1 MSTPSL
7 PFYAPQALHDTY
19 LKSLDLAQTKS
30 IINADE
36 KERLGSLLQDEA
48 GGKAVHAFYP
58 IVSRDHYRPVHWV
71 AGLILRLDLA
81 PASAV
86 FLFTALGRFERFAT
100 KSALRAALQQQLDSP
115 QENNEL
121 LRFCPVDVR
130 FFLTQTGY
138 LSLVIRQ
145 VSGSAMAGMSLAI
158 ENLLRNCQ
166 AQTLQALVEL
176 PTLRSVLDR
185 SVSYA
190 VMNEFTGTFTD
201 ALGVQVRSTRL
212 GGNSLREGDV
222 ITASLSATALDYYLQ
237 GGFAAQHRR
246 EYLGLPEA
254 LASLSPSDIERR
266 FERVL
271 RHASE
276 GLAGNMQGV
285 LRNAWWPASRP
296 QLALHDYCVARQG
309 DMFYHQ
315 TVQALHEQH
324 MTSAQ
329 FAQLQH
335 VLSGTYKDVQA
346 QVARLAVFDPD
357 RGEVG
362 LSGVFCIFFPG
373 QDSPVFLFGG
383 AEGLQRF
390 ETRARLKEA
399 ILSPLRAPSLYDSI
413 ARYAALDQQ
422 ALLADMR
429 ELRLSVENIDTDVF
443 SDCVQAIHKKQ
454 ASDVVFLLKEFR
466 ARRIALAG
474 VDHALDVRELIDQ
487 GLLALSPPERWS
499 SRFMPHAHGL
509 ILTPRSQGGQA
520 DLLSVKLPRIEAQ
533 VDELLRDW
541 PTAKMIATARLQTL
555 LVSHGHAPSDV
566 HRLVVQVFDQE
577 PQPGVVPVRSLSLVE
592 ALLERVTGYQPLP
605 QNPDLIQVV
614 MESLAST
621 ELKPTRR
628 LAATKLLTLLEQASP
643 SFLQLMVQRQWAFF
657 HAPYTAQGPDALVD
671 RLSTL
676 RMVMLRAELRLLG
689 LENHLQATDR
699 AVLGVVLG
707 YPINDQRPALDQF
720 VPDVFAV
727 TGSFDGGASSLD
739 ITDCLLFTQ
748 RGGLESDNA
757 GRAVF
762 WSAGLGFESFES
774 VDACKAMLE
783 TRLMDKGLRW
793 ELLAHVNVSEQ
804 ARVVS
809 YLEGTPQWLPAGQ
822 NGWFAFER
830 FEEDFTRQS
839 QNTVINQLL
848 ADARHVCSLAVKTP
862 FSGQGFENSFKSVVL
877 AGRAGVQVA
886 RVSEMARLQLF
897 KASLPEWLRSASVAD
912 QQDYADVLQR
922 YQRSAEAGH
931 SYLHN
936 IAQLPVYSNAV
947 LTARLELD
955 FAGANLNPD
964 DIEVVIDTYLA
975 APVPVG
981 STPSFLPAATTH
993 SVQSLTQ
1000 FALNGLHRINEGVM
1014 FVRLRDGGALPIT
1027 FNALYVRRLVR
1038 ELDLGAH
1045 YQGLIKTMLA
1055 PGREGVALRQQQFA
1069 EQLAVQMLE
1078 QAMRQKLQN
1087 PDFETA
1093 YRYICHVVSMPDGAA
1108 RESLDQVYIIVR
1120 PVELIEEPGA
1130 DPDRVRGA
1138 YIIGPVAPQS
1148 GPQILWITYSQR
1160 FTFKAYANEAAL
1172 LTDLR
1177 VNTDLQGEI
1186 LQRIAPYSRKVYD
1199 HGGFVEPHLAR
1210 YGDSSLNWLLLR
1222 PAPPTLAIK
1231 PIAGNFFTVMYKDN
1245 YEALL
1250 EMAAAQTETTA
1261 QADWEAF
1268 KYLMSLVITSA
1279 LMFLPARLSIP
1290 LVVWQSLGWLTQ
1302 GVEAA
1307 KKGDWGE
1314 SVAEFATMLSLCASG
1329 YGVSRP
1335 PLVSHAQVEKVV
1347 EPVVEPVRLTTQQ
1360 RAGLEPFQAH
1370 DVALLDL
1377 RKDPLTGLFSHPRTK
1392 LLYVH
1397 LDGCLFRVQAWRNRW
1412 RIDIGE
1418 GRDGPLI
1425 KLNARQLWELDLKEP
1440 LLGGG
1445 PVMSATAA
1453 LADRITHEIQAT
1465 GMGNIQRLFPD
1476 KALAIRDAH
1485 AQAVTYLERCQNAL
1499 HTLNEPGAGNARHRE
1514 LIKDF
1519 FDVPSL
1525 EPHVLDRLNRTIEPM
1540 LTRFLHPDL
1549 SPLTSTHYVVCRSRF
1564 NDKAVAWV
1572 HPWDTHNRLFLSE
1585 RFFTTLFDTPQALSQ
1600 AYLKPT
1606 DPPFAVNTHYR
1617 ASFLLHEVSHGVL
1630 NTEDINYLNPGFPYD
1645 DLLDDTTEF
1654 GNQLKS
1660 FNQIIQECHSPHLQP
1675 EYLFQQFD
1683 VEKHTWADIPSNPG
1697 KAKVKAITGVQT
1709 LAEARSIFTDDP
1721 LKRVE
1726 LMLANADT
1734 VVLLITRL
1742 GRVQPVVPEVSKPV

>member
-7 PFYAPQALHDTY
+7 PFYAPQALHETY
-19 LKSLDLAQTKS
+19 FKSLDLAQTNG

-36 KERLGSLLQDEA
+36 KERLGSLLQDDA
-48 GGKAVHAFYP
+48 GAKAVYAYYP
-58 IVSRDHYRPVHWV
+58 VLSRDHYRPVHWV
-71 AGLILRLDLA
+71 AGLILKLDQA

-100 KSALRAALQQQLDSP
+100 KSALRAALQVKLDST
-115 QENNEL
+115 QGNDEL

-130 FFLTQTGY
+130 FYLTQTGS
-138 LSLVIRQ
+138 LSLVTRP
-145 VSGSAMAGMSLAI
+145 VSGPVMAGVSLAI
-158 ENLLRNCQ
+158 ESYLRSCQ
-166 AQTLQALVEL
+166 EQTLQALVEL
-176 PTLRSVLDR
+176 PTLRSVLD
-185 SVSYA
+185 SNVSYA
-190 VMNEFTGTFTD
+190 VNNEFGRPRFD
-201 ALGVQVRSTRL
+201 VLKLQVRSTRL
-212 GGNSLREGDV
+212 GGNALTEGDV
-222 ITASLSATALDYYLQ
+222 TTASLRAIALDYYLQ
-237 GGFAAQHRR
+237 GGFEAHYRR

-254 LASLSPSDIERR
+254 MASLNPSDIERR

-271 RHASE
+271 RQTSE
-276 GLAGNMQGV
+276 GLADSMQGV

-296 QLALHDYCVARQG
+296 QLALHDYCVARQA
-309 DMFYHQ
+309 DTFYHQ

-324 MTSAQ
+324 ITSAQ

-335 VLSGTYKDVQA
+335 VLSGTYKNVQA
-346 QVARLAVFDPD
+346 QVARLAVFDLD

-373 QDSPVFLFGG
+373 LNSPVFLFGG
-383 AEGLQRF
+383 AEGLQQF
-390 ETRARLKEA
+390 ETRARLKDA
-399 ILSPLRAPSLYDSI
+399 ILSLLRAPALYDSI
-413 ARYAALDQQ
+413 ARHAALDQH

-429 ELRLSVENIDTDVF
+429 EMNLSVENIDTDVF

-454 ASDVVFLLKEFR
+454 ASDFNFLLKEFK

-474 VDHALDVRELIDQ
+474 VDHALDVRELVDQ

-499 SRFMPHAHGL
+499 SRFMPHAQGL
-509 ILTPRSQGGQA
+509 PLSPRSQGSQA
-520 DLLSVKLPRIEAQ
+520 DLLSVTLPKLEAQ

-541 PTAKMIATARLQTL
+541 PTARVVATARLQTL
-555 LVSHGHAPSDV
+555 LVSHGHPPSDV
-566 HRLVVQVFDQE
+566 HRLEVQVFDQA

-605 QNPDLIQVV
+605 QNPDLIHVV
-614 MESLAST
+614 LASQT
-621 ELKPTRR
+621 SAELKPTGL
-628 LAATKLLTLLEQASP
+628 LAATQLLTLLEQASP
-643 SFLQLMVQRQWAFF
+643 SFVQLMVQRQWAFF
-657 HAPYTAQGPDALVD
+657 HAPYPGQSPDALVD

-676 RMVMLRAELRLLG
+676 RMVMLRAELRLLS
-689 LENHLQATDR
+689 LENHLQVTDR
-699 AVLGVVLG
+699 AVLDVVLG
-707 YPINDQRPALDQF
+707 YPISDQRPALDQF
-720 VPDVFAV
+720 VPDVFAPGV
-727 TGSFDGGASSLD
+727 SFNGAASLLD
-739 ITDCLLFTQ
+739 ITNCLLFTQ
-748 RGGLESDNA
+748 RGGLESDTA

-762 WSAGLGFESFES
+762 WSPALGFEGFAS

-783 TRLMDKGLRW
+783 VRLMDKDLRW
-793 ELLAHVNVSEQ
+793 GLLAHVNASEQ
-804 ARVVS
+804 ARVIR
-809 YLEGTPQWLPAGQ
+809 YLEGTSQWQPAGQ
-822 NGWFAFER
+822 NGWFYFER
-830 FEEDFTRQS
+830 FGEDFTRQS

-848 ADARHVCSLAVKTP
+848 ADTRHVCSLADQTP
-862 FSGQGFENSFKSVVL
+862 LSAQGFENSFKSLLV
-877 AGRAGVQVA
+877 AGRAGVQVE
-886 RVSEMARLQLF
+886 RVSEMARLQWF
-897 KASLPEWLRSASVAD
+897 KASLPEWLKSASAAD
-912 QQDYADVLQR
+912 QQAYAEVLQR
-922 YQRSAEAGH
+922 YQRSTEAVQ

-936 IAQLPVYSNAV
+936 IPQLSVYSNAL
-947 LTARLELD
+947 LTARLDLD
-955 FAGANLNPD
+955 FPGANLNPEA
-964 DIEVVIDTYLA
+964 IEIAIDTYLA
-975 APVPVG
+975 GPVPLG
-981 STPSFLPAATTH
+981 STPSFLSAATTH

-1000 FALNGLHRINEGVM
+1000 FALSGLHLINEGVM
-1014 FVRLRDGGALPIT
+1014 FVRLREGGALPIAL
-1027 FNALYVRRLVR
+1027 NARYVRRLVR
-1038 ELDLGAH
+1038 ELDLGTQ
-1045 YQGLIKTMLA
+1045 YQDLIKTMLA
-1055 PGREGVALRQQQFA
+1055 PGREGVDLRQQQFA

-1078 QAMRQKLQN
+1078 QAMRQKLQD
-1087 PDFETA
+1087 PKFETP

-1108 RESLDQVYIIVR
+1108 RESLDRVYITVR
-1120 PVELIEEPGA
+1120 PFELIEEPGA
-1130 DPDRVRGA
+1130 DPDRVRGV
-1138 YIIGPVAPQS
+1138 YIIGPVEPKS
-1148 GPQILWITYSQR
+1148 GPQVLWITYSER
-1160 FTFKAYANEAAL
+1160 FTFKAYANDAAL
-1172 LTDLR
+1172 LADLG
-1177 VNTDLQGEI
+1177 VNTELQADL
-1186 LQRIAPYSRKVYD
+1186 LQRIAPYTRKVYD

-1210 YGDSSLNWLLLR
+1210 YGDSSLNWLLLK
-1222 PAPPTLAIK
+1222 ALPPTLART
-1231 PIAGNFFTVMYKDN
+1231 PIAGNLFRVMYKDN

-1250 EMAAAQTETTA
+1250 KMAAAQTETTA

-1268 KYLMSLVITSA
+1268 KYLMSLVISSA
-1279 LMFLPARLSIP
+1279 LMFLPARLNIP

-1314 SVAEFATMLSLCASG
+1314 SVAEFATLLSLCASG

-1335 PLVSHAQVEKVV
+1335 SLVSHAPVETI
-1347 EPVVEPVRLTTQQ
+1347 VEPVRLTAQQ
-1360 RAGLEPFQAH
+1360 RAGLEPFQVH
-1370 DVALLDL
+1370 DVTLLDL
-1377 RKDPLTGLFSHPRTK
+1377 RTEPQTQLFSHSQTK
-1392 LLYVH
+1392 LHYVH
-1397 LDGCLFRVQAWRNRW
+1397 LDGCLFRVQAWRDRW

-1425 KLNARQLWELDLKEP
+1425 KLNARKLWELDPNEP

-1445 PVMSATAA
+1445 PVMSTTAA

-1465 GMGNIQRLFPD
+1465 GMGSIQRQFPD

-1499 HTLNEPGAGNARHRE
+1499 HTLNEPGADNAAHRE

-1519 FDVPSL
+1519 FDVPNL
-1525 EPHVLDRLNRTIEPM
+1525 EKHLLERLNHTIEPM

-1549 SPLTSTHYVVCRSRF
+1549 SPLTSSRYVVCRSRF
-1564 NDKAVAWV
+1564 NDKAVAWI
-1572 HPWDTHNRLFLSE
+1572 HRWDTDKRVFLSE

-1600 AYLKPT
+1600 PYLKPT

-1645 DLLDDTTEF
+1645 DLLDDTSEF
-1654 GNQLKS
+1654 GNQLRS

-1721 LKRVE
+1721 VKRVE

-1742 GRVQPVVPEVSKPV
+1742 GRVQPVVPEVSTPV

>member
-19 LKSLDLAQTKS
+19 LKSLDLAQTNG

-36 KERLGSLLQDEA
+36 KERLGSLLQDDA
-48 GGKAVHAFYP
+48 GAKAVYAYYP
-58 IVSRDHYRPVHWV
+58 VLSRDHYRPVHWV
-71 AGLILRLDLA
+71 AGLILKLDQA

-100 KSALRAALQQQLDSP
+100 KSALREALQLKLDGRQGSD
-115 QENNEL
+115 EL

-130 FFLTQTGY
+130 FYLTQTGS
-138 LSLVIRQ
+138 LSLVTRQ
-145 VSGSAMAGMSLAI
+145 VSGPVMAGVSLAI
-158 ENLLRNCQ
+158 ESYLRSCQ

-176 PTLRSVLDR
+176 PTLRSVLDGR
-185 SVSYA
+185 VSDA
-190 VMNEFTGTFTD
+190 VMNEFAGPFTD
-201 ALGVQVRSTRL
+201 VLKLQVRSTRL
-212 GGNSLREGDV
+212 GGSALTEGDV
-222 ITASLSATALDYYLQ
+222 NTASLSAIALDYYLQ
-237 GGFAAQHRR
+237 GGFEAHYRR

-254 LASLSPSDIERR
+254 VASLSPSDIERR

-271 RHASE
+271 RQASE
-276 GLAGNMQGV
+276 GLADSMRGA

-296 QLALHDYCVARQG
+296 QLALHDYCVARQA
-309 DMFYHQ
+309 DVFYHQ
-315 TVQALHEQH
+315 TVQALHEQKV
-324 MTSAQ
+324 TAAQ

-373 QDSPVFLFGG
+373 LNSPVFLFGG
-383 AEGLQRF
+383 AEGLQQF
-390 ETRARLKEA
+390 ETRARLKDA
-399 ILSPLRAPSLYDSI
+399 ILSPLRAPALYDSI
-413 ARYAALDQQ
+413 ARHAALDQH

-429 ELRLSVENIDTDVF
+429 EMSLSVENIDTDVF
-443 SDCVQAIHKKQ
+443 SDCVQGIHKKQ
-454 ASDVVFLLKEFR
+454 ASDFNFLLKESK

-474 VDHALDVRELIDQ
+474 VDHALDVRELVDQ
-487 GLLALSPPERWS
+487 GLLALNPPERWS
-499 SRFMPHAHGL
+499 SRFMPHTHEL
-509 ILTPRSQGGQA
+509 TLTPRSQGGQA
-520 DLLSVKLPRIEAQ
+520 DLLSVKLPRLEAQ

-541 PTAKMIATARLQTL
+541 PTAKTTATARLQTL

-566 HRLVVQVFDQE
+566 HRLEVEVFDQA

-605 QNPDLIQVV
+605 QNPDLIHVV
-614 MESLAST
+614 LASQT
-621 ELKPTRR
+621 SAELKPTGL
-628 LAATKLLTLLEQASP
+628 LAATQLLTLLEQASP
-643 SFLQLMVQRQWAFF
+643 SFVQLMVQRQWAFF
-657 HAPYTAQGPDALVD
+657 HAPYPGQSPDALVD

-699 AVLGVVLG
+699 AVVGVVLG
-707 YPINDQRPALDQF
+707 NPISDQRPALDQF
-720 VPDVFAV
+720 VPDVFAPSV
-727 TGSFDGGASSLD
+727 SFNGSASLLD
-739 ITDCLLFTQ
+739 ITNCLLFTQ

-762 WSAGLGFESFES
+762 WGPAWGFESFES

-783 TRLMDKGLRW
+783 ARLMDKGLRW
-793 ELLAHVNVSEQ
+793 GLLAHVNASEQ

-809 YLEGTPQWLPAGQ
+809 YLEGTSLWHPAGQ
-822 NGWFAFER
+822 NDWFYFER

-848 ADARHVCSLAVKTP
+848 ADTRHVCSLAVKTP
-862 FSGQGFENSFKSVVL
+862 LSAQGFENSFKSLLL

-897 KASLPEWLRSASVAD
+897 KASLPEWLKSASAAD
-912 QQDYADVLQR
+912 QKAYADVLQR
-922 YQRSAEAGH
+922 YQRSTEAVQ

-936 IAQLPVYSNAV
+936 IPQLSVYSNAL
-947 LTARLELD
+947 LTVRLDLD
-955 FAGANLNPD
+955 FPGANLNPEA
-964 DIEVVIDTYLA
+964 IEIAIDTYLA
-975 APVPVG
+975 APVPLG
-981 STPSFLPAATTH
+981 STPSFLPAANTH

-1000 FALNGLHRINEGVM
+1000 FALSGLHLINEGVM
-1014 FVRLRDGGALPIT
+1014 FVRLREGGALPIAL
-1027 FNALYVRRLVR
+1027 NARYVRRLVR
-1038 ELDLGAH
+1038 ELDLGTQ

-1078 QAMRQKLQN
+1078 QAMRQKLQD
-1087 PDFETA
+1087 PEFETA

-1108 RESLDQVYIIVR
+1108 REALDQVCITVR
-1120 PVELIEEPGA
+1120 PFELIEEPGA
-1130 DPDRVRGA
+1130 DPDRVRGV
-1138 YIIGPVAPQS
+1138 YIIGPVEPQS
-1148 GPQILWITYSQR
+1148 GPQVLWITYSER
-1160 FTFKAYANEAAL
+1160 FTFKAYANDAAL
-1172 LTDLR
+1172 LSDLG
-1177 VNTDLQGEI
+1177 VNTELQADI
-1186 LQRIAPYSRKVYD
+1186 LQRIAPYTRKVYD

-1210 YGDSSLNWLLLR
+1210 YGDSSLNWLLLK
-1222 PAPPTLAIK
+1222 ALPPTLART
-1231 PIAGNFFTVMYKDN
+1231 PIAGNLFRVMYKDN

-1250 EMAAAQTETTA
+1250 TMAAAQTETTA

-1279 LMFLPARLSIP
+1279 LMFLPARLNIP

-1314 SVAEFATMLSLCASG
+1314 SVAEFATLLSLCASG

-1335 PLVSHAQVEKVV
+1335 PLASHAPV
-1347 EPVVEPVRLTTQQ
+1347 EPVIEPVRLTAQQ
-1360 RAGLEPFQAH
+1360 RAGLEPFQVH
-1370 DVALLDL
+1370 DVTLLDL
-1377 RKDPLTGLFSHPRTK
+1377 RTEPQTQLFSHPKTK
-1392 LLYVH
+1392 LHYVH
-1397 LDGCLFRVQAWRNRW
+1397 LDGCLFRVQAWRDRW

-1425 KLNARQLWELDLKEP
+1425 KLNARKLWELDPNEP

-1445 PVMSATAA
+1445 PVMSTTAA

-1465 GMGNIQRLFPD
+1465 GMGSIQRQFPD

-1499 HTLNEPGAGNARHRE
+1499 HTLNEPGADNAAHRE

-1519 FDVPSL
+1519 FDVPNL
-1525 EPHVLDRLNRTIEPM
+1525 EAHLLERLNHTIEPM

-1549 SPLTSTHYVVCRSRF
+1549 SPLTSRRYVVCRSRF
-1564 NDKAVAWV
+1564 NDKAVAWI
-1572 HPWDTHNRLFLSE
+1572 HRWDTDKRVFLSE
-1585 RFFTTLFDTPQALSQ
+1585 RFFTTLFDTPQALSHP
-1600 AYLKPT
+1600 YLKPT
-1606 DPPFAVNTHYR
+1606 DPPFAVNAHYR

-1645 DLLDDTTEF
+1645 DLLDDTSEF
-1654 GNQLKS
+1654 GNQLRS

-1697 KAKVKAITGVQT
+1697 KARVKAITGVQT
-1709 LAEARSIFTDDP
+1709 LAQARSIFTDDP
-1721 LKRVE
+1721 VKRVE

-1742 GRVQPVVPEVSKPV
+1742 GRVQPVVPEVSTPV

>member
-19 LKSLDLAQTKS
+19 LKSLDLAQTKG

-36 KERLGSLLQDEA
+36 KERLGSLLQDDA
-48 GGKAVHAFYP
+48 GANSVYAYYP
-58 IVSRDHYRPVHWV
+58 VLSRDHYRPVHWV
-71 AGLILRLDLA
+71 AGLILKLDLA

-100 KSALRAALQQQLDSP
+100 KSALRAALQLQLDNT
-115 QENNEL
+115 QENHEL

-130 FFLTQTGY
+130 FYLTQTGY
-138 LSLVIRQ
+138 LSLVTRQ
-145 VSGSAMAGMSLAI
+145 VSGPVMAGVSLAI
-158 ENLLRNCQ
+158 EHLLRNCQ

-176 PTLRSVLDR
+176 PTLRSVLD
-185 SVSYA
+185 SNVSYA
-190 VMNEFTGTFTD
+190 VTNEFAGPFTD
-201 ALGVQVRSTRL
+201 VLTLQVRSTRL
-212 GGNSLREGDV
+212 GGNLLREGDV
-222 ITASLSATALDYYLQ
+222 MTASLSATALDYYLQ
-237 GGFAAQHRR
+237 GGFSAHERR

-254 LASLSPSDIERR
+254 VASLSPSDIERR
-266 FERVL
+266 FERVF

-276 GLAGNMQGV
+276 GLADSMQGV
-285 LRNAWWPASRP
+285 LRNAWRPASRP
-296 QLALHDYCVARQG
+296 QLALHDFCVARQA

-324 MTSAQ
+324 ISSAQ
-329 FAQLQH
+329 FAQLLH

-357 RGEVG
+357 WGEAG
-362 LSGVFCIFFPG
+362 LAGLFCIFFPG
-373 QDSPVFLFGG
+373 LNSPVFLFGG
-383 AEGLQRF
+383 AQGLQQF
-390 ETRARLKEA
+390 ETRARLKDA
-399 ILSPLRAPSLYDSI
+399 ILSPLRAPALYDSI

-422 ALLADMR
+422 ALLAGMR
-429 ELRLSVENIDTDVF
+429 ELRLSVENIDADVF

-454 ASDVVFLLKEFR
+454 ASDVDFLLKEFR

-474 VDHALDVRELIDQ
+474 LDHALDVRELVDQ

-499 SRFMPHAHGL
+499 SRFMPHAQGL
-509 ILTPRSQGGQA
+509 PLTPRSQGGKA
-520 DLLSVKLPRIEAQ
+520 DLLSVKLPQMEAQ

-541 PTAKMIATARLQTL
+541 PTALGIATARLQTL

-566 HRLVVQVFDQE
+566 HRLVVQVFDQD
-577 PQPGVVPVRSLSLVE
+577 PQPDIMPVRSLSLAE

-605 QNPDLIQVV
+605 QNPDLIHVV
-614 MESLAST
+614 MASLTST

-628 LAATKLLTLLEQASP
+628 LATTKLLTLLEQASL
-643 SFLQLMVQRQWAFF
+643 SFVQYMVQRQWAFF
-657 HAPYTAQGPDALVD
+657 HAPYTAQSPDALVD

-699 AVLGVVLG
+699 AVLDLVLG
-707 YPINDQRPALDQF
+707 YPASDQRPALDQF
-720 VPDVFAV
+720 VPDVFALSA
-727 TGSFDGGASSLD
+727 SFEGVASALD
-739 ITDCLLFTQ
+739 ITNCLLITQ
-748 RGGLESDNA
+748 RGGLESDSA
-757 GRAVF
+757 GRAVL
-762 WSAGLGFESFES
+762 WSPALGFEGFTS

-783 TRLMDKGLRW
+783 ARLMDKGLRW
-793 ELLAHVNVSEQ
+793 GLLTHVNASEQ

-822 NGWFAFER
+822 NGWFYFER

-839 QNTVINQLL
+839 QNTAINQLL
-848 ADARHVCSLAVKTP
+848 ADTRHVCSLAVKTP
-862 FSGQGFENSFKSVVL
+862 LSAQGFENSFKSLLV
-877 AGRAGVQVA
+877 AGRAGVDVA

-897 KASLPEWLRSASVAD
+897 KASLPEWLKSASAAD
-912 QQDYADVLQR
+912 QKAYADVLRR
-922 YQRSAEAGH
+922 YQRSAEGVQ

-936 IAQLPVYSNAV
+936 IPQLSVYSNAL
-947 LTARLELD
+947 LTARLDLD
-955 FAGANLNPD
+955 FPGANLNPEA
-964 DIEVVIDTYLA
+964 IEIAIDTYLA
-975 APVPVG
+975 APVPLG

-1014 FVRLRDGGALPIT
+1014 FVRLREGGALPVAL
-1027 FNALYVRRLVR
+1027 NALYVRRLVR
-1038 ELDLGAH
+1038 ELDLGTH
-1045 YQGLIKTMLA
+1045 YQDLLKTMLA

-1078 QAMRQKLQN
+1078 QAMRQKLQD
-1087 PDFETA
+1087 PEFETA

-1108 RESLDQVYIIVR
+1108 RESLDRVYITVR
-1120 PVELIEEPGA
+1120 PFELIEEPGA
-1130 DPDRVRGA
+1130 DPDRVRGV
-1138 YIIGPVAPQS
+1138 YIIGPVEPKS
-1148 GPQILWITYSQR
+1148 GPQVLWITYSER
-1160 FTFKAYANEAAL
+1160 FIFKVYADDAAL
-1172 LTDLR
+1172 LADLG
-1177 VNTDLQGEI
+1177 VNTELQADI
-1186 LQRIAPYSRKVYD
+1186 LQRIAPYTRKVYD

-1210 YGDSSLNWLLLR
+1210 FGDSSLNWLLLKV
-1222 PAPPTLAIK
+1222 APPTLARN
-1231 PIAGNFFTVMYKDN
+1231 PIAGNLFRVMYQDN

-1250 EMAAAQTETTA
+1250 KMAAAQTETTA

-1268 KYLMSLVITSA
+1268 KYLMSLAITSA

-1302 GVEAA
+1302 GIEAA

-1329 YGVSRP
+1329 YGVSR
-1335 PLVSHAQVEKVV
+1335 LSSASHAPVETLV
-1347 EPVVEPVRLTTQQ
+1347 EPVVEPVRLTAQQ
-1360 RAGLEPFQAH
+1360 RVGLEPFQIH

-1377 RKDPLTGLFSHPRTK
+1377 RKDALTQLFSDPHTT

-1397 LDGCLFRVQAWRNRW
+1397 LAGCLFRVQAWRNRW
-1412 RIDIGE
+1412 RIYIGE
-1418 GRDGPLI
+1418 GRDGPLV
-1425 KLNARQLWELDLKEP
+1425 KLNARKLWELDPNEP

-1445 PVMSATAA
+1445 PVMSTTAA
-1453 LADRITHEIQAT
+1453 LADRISHEVQAT
-1465 GMGNIQRLFPD
+1465 GMGSIQRQFPD

-1499 HTLNEPGAGNARHRE
+1499 HTLNEPGAGNAAHRK
-1514 LIKDF
+1514 LIKEF

-1525 EPHVLDRLNRTIEPM
+1525 EPHVLDRLNQTIEPM

-1549 SPLTSTHYVVCRSRF
+1549 SPLTSNYYVACRSRF
-1564 NDKAVAWV
+1564 NDKAVAWI
-1572 HPWDTHNRLFLSE
+1572 HRWDTDKRLFLSE
-1585 RFFTTLFDTPQALSQ
+1585 RFFTTLFDTPQALSHP
-1600 AYLKPT
+1600 YLKPT

-1654 GNQLKS
+1654 GNQLKA
-1660 FNQIIQECHSPHLQP
+1660 FNQIIQECHSPQLQP

-1697 KAKVKAITGVQT
+1697 KARVKAITGVQT
-1709 LAEARSIFTDDP
+1709 LAEARPIFTDDP
-1721 LKRVE
+1721 VKRVE

>member
-19 LKSLDLAQTKS
+19 LKSLDLAQTKG

-36 KERLGSLLQDEA
+36 KERLSSLLQSDA
-48 GGKAVHAFYP
+48 GGKAVYAYYP
-58 IVSRDHYRPVHWV
+58 VLSRDHYRPVHWV
-71 AGLILRLDLA
+71 AGLILKLDQA

-100 KSALRAALQQQLDSP
+100 KSALRTALQLKLDST
-115 QENNEL
+115 QENSEL

-130 FFLTQTGY
+130 FYLTQTGY
-138 LSLVIRQ
+138 LSLVTRQ
-145 VSGSAMAGMSLAI
+145 VSGPVMAGVSLAI
-158 ENLLRNCQ
+158 EHFLRSCQ
-166 AQTLQALVEL
+166 EQTLQALVEL
-176 PTLRSVLDR
+176 PTLRSVLD
-185 SVSYA
+185 SNVSYA
-190 VMNEFTGTFTD
+190 VTSEFHGPFTD
-201 ALGVQVRSTRL
+201 VLKLQVRSTRL
-212 GGNSLREGDV
+212 GGNSPGEGDV
-222 ITASLSATALDYYLQ
+222 NTASLSATALDYYLQ
-237 GGFAAQHRR
+237 GGFAAHHRR

-271 RHASE
+271 RQASE
-276 GLAGNMQGV
+276 GLADSMRGV

-296 QLALHDYCVARQG
+296 QLALYDYCVARQA

-315 TVQALHEQH
+315 TVQALHEQKV
-324 MTSAQ
+324 TAAQ

-357 RGEVG
+357 KGEVG
-362 LSGVFCIFFPG
+362 LSGFFCIFFPG
-373 QDSPVFLFGG
+373 LNSPVYLFGG
-383 AEGLQRF
+383 AEGLQPF
-390 ETRARLKEA
+390 ETRARLKDA

-413 ARYAALDQQ
+413 ARHAALDQQ

-443 SDCVQAIHKKQ
+443 SDCVQGIHKKQ
-454 ASDVVFLLKEFR
+454 ASDVEFLLKEFR

-499 SRFMPHAHGL
+499 SRFMPHAHGV
-509 ILTPRSQGGQA
+509 ILAPRSQGGKA
-520 DLLSVKLPRIEAQ
+520 ELLSVKLPRMEAQ

-541 PTAKMIATARLQTL
+541 PTAKTTATARLQTL
-555 LVSHGHAPSDV
+555 LVSHGHAPSDA
-566 HRLVVQVFDQE
+566 HRLVVQVFDQ
-577 PQPGVVPVRSLSLVE
+577 QPRPGIMPVRSLSLAE

-605 QNPDLIQVV
+605 QNPDLIHVV
-614 MESLAST
+614 MESLASA

-628 LAATKLLTLLEQASP
+628 LTATKLLTLLDQASL
-643 SFLQLMVQRQWAFF
+643 SFVQYMVQRQWAFF
-657 HAPYTAQGPDALVD
+657 HAPYAALSPDALVD

-676 RMVMLRAELRLLG
+676 RMVMLRTELRLIS

-699 AVLGVVLG
+699 AVLGVVLS
-707 YPINDQRPALDQF
+707 YPISDQRPALDLF
-720 VPDVFAV
+720 VPDVFAL
-727 TGSFDGGASSLD
+727 TASFEGDASALD
-739 ITDCLLFTQ
+739 ITNCLLFTQ
-748 RGGLESDNA
+748 RGGLASDSA

-762 WSAGLGFESFES
+762 WSPALGFESFES

-783 TRLMDKGLRW
+783 ARLMDKGLRW
-793 ELLAHVNVSEQ
+793 GLLAHVNASEQ

-822 NGWFAFER
+822 NGWFYFER
-830 FEEDFTRQS
+830 LEEDFTRQS

-848 ADARHVCSLAVKTP
+848 ADTRHVCSLAEQTP
-862 FSGQGFENSFKSVVL
+862 LSAQGFENSFKSVVL

-886 RVSEMARLQLF
+886 RVSEMARLQGF
-897 KASLPEWLRSASVAD
+897 KAFLPEWLRSTSAAG
-912 QQDYADVLQR
+912 QEAYADVLQR
-922 YQRSAEAGH
+922 YQRNAEATQ

-936 IAQLPVYSNAV
+936 IPQLSVYSNTL
-947 LTARLELD
+947 LTARLDLD
-955 FAGANLNPD
+955 FPGANLNPEA
-964 DIEVVIDTYLA
+964 IEVVIDTYLA
-975 APVPVG
+975 APIPVG

-1014 FVRLRDGGALPIT
+1014 FVRLRGGGAPPIAL
-1027 FNALYVRRLVR
+1027 NAVYVRQLVR
-1038 ELDLGAH
+1038 ELDLGTH
-1045 YQGLIKTMLA
+1045 YQVLIKTMLE
-1055 PGREGVALRQQQFA
+1055 PGRDGVALRQQQFA

-1078 QAMRQKLQN
+1078 QAMRQKLQA
-1087 PDFETA
+1087 PDFDAA
-1093 YRYICHVVSMPDGAA
+1093 YRCICHVIGMPDGAA
-1108 RESLDQVYIIVR
+1108 REPLNQMYIIVR
-1120 PVELIEEPGA
+1120 PFELIAQPGT
-1130 DPDRVRGA
+1130 DPDGVRGT
-1138 YIIGPVAPQS
+1138 YIIGPVDPTS
-1148 GPQILWITYSQR
+1148 GPQILWLTYSQR

-1172 LTDLR
+1172 LADLR
-1177 VNTDLQGEI
+1177 VNTDLQAEI
-1186 LQRIAPYSRKVYD
+1186 LQRIVPYTRKVYD
-1199 HGGFVEPHLAR
+1199 HGGFAEPHLAG
-1210 YGDSSLNWLLLR
+1210 YGDSSLNWLLLK
-1222 PAPPTLAIK
+1222 PAPPTLAIN
-1231 PIAGNFFTVMYKDN
+1231 PVAGNFYTVMYKDN

-1250 EMAAAQTETTA
+1250 TMAAAQTESTA
-1261 QADWEAF
+1261 EADWESF
-1268 KYLMSLVITSA
+1268 KYLMSLILSSA

-1290 LVVWQSLGWLTQ
+1290 LVVWQSLGWLEQ
-1302 GVEAA
+1302 GVAAA
-1307 KKGDWGE
+1307 KKGHWGE
-1314 SVAEFATMLSLCASG
+1314 SVAEFATMLSQSASG

-1335 PLVSHAQVEKVV
+1335 PAVSHVSVKPAGET
-1347 EPVVEPVRLTTQQ
+1347 VRLTVEQ
-1360 RAGLEPFQAH
+1360 RVGLDPFQAH
-1370 DVALLDL
+1370 DVALVDL
-1377 RKDPLTGLFSHPRTK
+1377 RKDSLTQLFSDPQTK
-1392 LLYVH
+1392 LRYVH
-1397 LDGCLFRVQAWRNRW
+1397 LAGCLFQVQAWRNRL
-1412 RIDIGE
+1412 RIYIGE

-1425 KLNARQLWELDLKEP
+1425 KLNARQLWELDLNEP

-1445 PVMSATAA
+1445 PVMSTTAA

-1465 GMGNIQRLFPD
+1465 GMGSIQRQFPD

-1499 HTLNEPGAGNARHRE
+1499 HTLNEPGAGNAAHRE
-1514 LIKDF
+1514 LIKEF

-1525 EPHVLDRLNRTIEPM
+1525 EPHVLERLNQTIEPM

-1549 SPLTSTHYVVCRSRF
+1549 SPLTSNYYVACRSRF
-1564 NDKAVAWV
+1564 NDKAVAWI
-1572 HPWDTHNRLFLSE
+1572 HRWDTDKRLFLSE
-1585 RFFTTLFDTPQALSQ
+1585 RFFTTLFDTPQALSHP
-1600 AYLKPT
+1600 YLKPT

-1654 GNQLKS
+1654 GNHLKA
-1660 FNQIIQECHSPHLQP
+1660 FNQIIQDCHSPHLQP

-1697 KAKVKAITGVQT
+1697 KARVKAITGVQT
-1709 LAEARSIFTDDP
+1709 LAEARPIFTDDP
-1721 LKRVE
+1721 VKRVE

-1742 GRVQPVVPEVSKPV
+1742 GRVQPVVSEMGKPV

>member
-19 LKSLDLAQTKS
+19 LKSLDLAQTKG

-36 KERLGSLLQDEA
+36 KEQLGSLLQDETGA
-48 GGKAVHAFYP
+48 RAVYAFYP

-100 KSALRAALQQQLDSP
+100 KSALRTALQLLLDSP
-115 QENNEL
+115 QENDEL
-121 LRFCPVDVR
+121 LRFCPVEVR
-130 FFLTQTGY
+130 PYLTQTGY
-138 LSLVIRQ
+138 LSLVTRQ
-145 VSGSAMAGMSLAI
+145 VSGPVMTGVSQAI
-158 ENLLRNCQ
+158 ESFLRSCQ
-166 AQTLQALVEL
+166 EQTLQALVEL
-176 PTLRSVLDR
+176 PTLRSVLDGN
-185 SVSYA
+185 VSYA
-190 VMNEFTGTFTD
+190 VSNQFRGPHFEV
-201 ALGVQVRSTRL
+201 LKLQVRSTRL
-212 GGNSLREGDV
+212 GSSALTEGDV
-222 ITASLSATALDYYLQ
+222 TTASLSTIALDYYLQ
-237 GGFAAQHRR
+237 GGFAAHHRR
-246 EYLGLPEA
+246 EYLGLPA
-254 LASLSPSDIERR
+254 AIASLSHSEIEQG
-266 FERVL
+266 FERAL
-271 RHASE
+271 KQATDD
-276 GLAGNMQGV
+276 LAGSMQRS
-285 LRNAWWPASRP
+285 LNRTWQPASLPRR
-296 QLALHDYCVARQG
+296 ALYDYCVARQA
-309 DMFYHQ
+309 DMFYQQ
-315 TVQALHEQH
+315 TVQALHEQKV
-324 MTSAQ
+324 TAAQ

-335 VLSGTYKDVQA
+335 VLSGTFKDVQA

-357 RGEVG
+357 KGEVG

-373 QDSPVFLFGG
+373 LNSPVFLFGG
-383 AEGLQRF
+383 AEGLQQF
-390 ETRARLKEA
+390 ETRARLKDA
-399 ILSPLRAPSLYDSI
+399 ILSPLRAPALYDSI

-422 ALLADMR
+422 ALLTGMQ
-429 ELRLSVENIDTDVF
+429 ELRLSIENIDADVF
-443 SDCVQAIHKKQ
+443 GFCVQAIHKKQ
-454 ASDVVFLLKEFR
+454 ASDVDFLLKEFK

-474 VDHALDVRELIDQ
+474 VDHALDVRELVDQ

-499 SRFMPHAHGL
+499 SRFMRHAHEL
-509 ILTPRSQGGQA
+509 TLTPRSKGGQA
-520 DLLSVKLPRIEAQ
+520 DLLSVKLPRLEAQ

-541 PTAKMIATARLQTL
+541 PTVWTVATARLQTL

-566 HRLVVQVFDQE
+566 HRLVVQVFDQA

-605 QNPDLIQVV
+605 QNPDLIQVF
-614 MESLAST
+614 MQPLANG

-643 SFLQLMVQRQWAFF
+643 SFVQLMVQRQWAFF
-657 HAPYTAQGPDALVD
+657 HAPYPEQSPDALVD

-676 RMVMLRAELRLLG
+676 RLVMLRAELRLLS

-707 YPINDQRPALDQF
+707 YPISDQRPALDQF
-720 VPDVFAV
+720 VPDVFAL
-727 TGSFDGGASSLD
+727 TASFEGVASALD
-739 ITDCLLFTQ
+739 ITNCLLFTQ
-748 RGGLESDNA
+748 RGGLESNAA

-762 WSAGLGFESFES
+762 WSPTLGFEGFAS

-783 TRLMDKGLRW
+783 ARLMDKGLRW
-793 ELLAHVNVSEQ
+793 GLLAHVNASEQ
-804 ARVVS
+804 ARVIS
-809 YLEGTPQWLPAGQ
+809 YLEGTPQWQPAGQ
-822 NGWFAFER
+822 NGWFYFER
-830 FEEDFTRQS
+830 FEGDFARQS

-848 ADARHVCSLAVKTP
+848 ADTRHVCSLAVKTP
-862 FSGQGFENSFKSVVL
+862 FSGQGFENIFKSLLV

-886 RVSEMARLQLF
+886 RVSEMARLQWF
-897 KASLPEWLRSASVAD
+897 KASLPEWLKSASAAD
-912 QQDYADVLQR
+912 QKAYADVLQR
-922 YQRSAEAGH
+922 YQHSTEAVQ

-936 IAQLPVYSNAV
+936 IPQLSVYSNAL
-947 LTARLELD
+947 LTARLDLD
-955 FAGANLNPD
+955 FPGANLNPEA
-964 DIEVVIDTYLA
+964 IEIAIDTYLA
-975 APVPVG
+975 GPVPVG

-1000 FALNGLHRINEGVM
+1000 FALNGLHLINQGVM
-1014 FVRLRDGGALPIT
+1014 FVRLREGGALPVAL
-1027 FNALYVRRLVR
+1027 NALYVRRLVR
-1038 ELDLGAH
+1038 ELDLGTH
-1045 YQGLIKTMLA
+1045 YQDLIKTMLA

-1078 QAMRQKLQN
+1078 QAMRQKLQD
-1087 PDFETA
+1087 PEFETA
-1093 YRYICHVVSMPDGAA
+1093 YRYICHVISMPDGAA
-1108 RESLDQVYIIVR
+1108 REALDQVYITVR
-1120 PVELIEEPGA
+1120 PFELIEEPGA
-1130 DPDRVRGA
+1130 DPDRVRGV
-1138 YIIGPVAPQS
+1138 YIIGPVEPQS
-1148 GPQILWITYSQR
+1148 GPQVLWITYSER
-1160 FTFKAYANEAAL
+1160 FTFKAYADDAAL
-1172 LTDLR
+1172 LADLG
-1177 VNTDLQGEI
+1177 VNTELQADI
-1186 LQRIAPYSRKVYD
+1186 LQRIAPYTRKVYD

-1210 YGDSSLNWLLLR
+1210 YGDSSLNWLLLK
-1222 PAPPTLAIK
+1222 ALPPTLAK
-1231 PIAGNFFTVMYKDN
+1231 TPIAGNLFRVMYKDN
-1245 YEALL
+1245 FEALL
-1250 EMAAAQTETTA
+1250 TMAAAQTETTA

-1279 LMFLPARLSIP
+1279 LMFLPARLNIP
-1290 LVVWQSLGWLTQ
+1290 LVVWQSLGWLSQ

-1335 PLVSHAQVEKVV
+1335 SSASHAPV
-1347 EPVVEPVRLTTQQ
+1347 EPVVEPVRLTAQQ
-1360 RAGLEPFQAH
+1360 RAGLEPFQVH
-1370 DVALLDL
+1370 DVTLLDL
-1377 RKDPLTGLFSHPRTK
+1377 RTEPQTQLFSHPQTK
-1392 LLYVH
+1392 LHYVH
-1397 LDGCLFRVQAWRNRW
+1397 LDGCLFRVQAWRDRW

-1425 KLNARQLWELDLKEP
+1425 KLNARKLWELDPNEP

-1445 PVMSATAA
+1445 PVMSTTAA

-1465 GMGNIQRLFPD
+1465 GMGSIQRQFPD

-1499 HTLNEPGAGNARHRE
+1499 HTLNEPGAGNAAHRE
-1514 LIKDF
+1514 LIKEF

-1525 EPHVLDRLNRTIEPM
+1525 EPHLLDRLNHTIEPM

-1549 SPLTSTHYVVCRSRF
+1549 SPLTSRHYVVCRSRF
-1564 NDKAVAWV
+1564 NDKAVAWI
-1572 HPWDTHNRLFLSE
+1572 HRWDTDKRVFLSE
-1585 RFFTTLFDTPQALSQ
+1585 RFFTTLFDTPQALSHP
-1600 AYLKPT
+1600 YLKPT
-1606 DPPFAVNTHYR
+1606 DPPFAVNAHYR

-1654 GNQLKS
+1654 GNQLKA

-1675 EYLFQQFD
+1675 EYLFKQFD
-1683 VEKHTWADIPSNPG
+1683 VERHTWADIPSNPG

-1721 LKRVE
+1721 VKRVE

-1742 GRVQPVVPEVSKPV
+1742 GRVQPVVAEESTPV

>member
-19 LKSLDLAQTKS
+19 LKSLDLAQTNG

-36 KERLGSLLQDEA
+36 KERLGSLLQDETGA
-48 GGKAVHAFYP
+48 RAVYAFYP

-100 KSALRAALQQQLDSP
+100 KSALRTALQLQLDST

-138 LSLVIRQ
+138 LSLVTRQ

-166 AQTLQALVEL
+166 TQTLQALVEL

-254 LASLSPSDIERR
+254 LASLSLSDIERR

-276 GLAGNMQGV
+276 GLEGNMQGV

-346 QVARLAVFDPD
+346 RVARLAVFDPD
-357 RGEVG
+357 RGEVR

-454 ASDVVFLLKEFR
+454 ASDFNFLLKEFR

-487 GLLALSPPERWS
+487 GLLALNPPERWS
-499 SRFMPHAHGL
+499 SRFMPHTHEL
-509 ILTPRSQGGQA
+509 TLTPRSQGGQA
-520 DLLSVKLPRIEAQ
+520 DLLSVKLPRLEAQ

-541 PTAKMIATARLQTL
+541 PTAKTTATARLQTL

-566 HRLVVQVFDQE
+566 HRLVVEVFDQA
-577 PQPGVVPVRSLSLVE
+577 PQPGVVPARSLSLVD

-605 QNPDLIQVV
+605 QNPDLIQVFIQP
-614 MESLAST
+614 LANG

-643 SFLQLMVQRQWAFF
+643 SFVQLMVQRQWAFF

-699 AVLGVVLG
+699 AVVGVVLG
-707 YPINDQRPALDQF
+707 NPISDQRPALDQF
-720 VPDVFAV
+720 VPDVFAPSV
-727 TGSFDGGASSLD
+727 SFNGYASLLD
-739 ITDCLLFTQ
+739 ITNCLLFTQ

-762 WSAGLGFESFES
+762 WSPVWGFESFES

-783 TRLMDKGLRW
+783 ARLMDKDLRW
-793 ELLAHVNVSEQ
+793 GLLAHVNASEQ

-809 YLEGTPQWLPAGQ
+809 YLEGTSLWHPAGQ
-822 NGWFAFER
+822 NDWFYFER

-848 ADARHVCSLAVKTP
+848 ADTRHVCSLAVKTP

-897 KASLPEWLRSASVAD
+897 KASLPEWLKSASAAD
-912 QQDYADVLQR
+912 QKAYADVLQR
-922 YQRSAEAGH
+922 YQRSTEAVQ

-936 IAQLPVYSNAV
+936 IPLLSVYSNAV
-947 LTARLELD
+947 LTARLNLD
-955 FAGANLNPD
+955 FPGVNLNPE

-993 SVQSLTQ
+993 SVQSLTR
-1000 FALNGLHRINEGVM
+1000 FALSGLHLINEGVM
-1014 FVRLRDGGALPIT
+1014 FVRLREGGALPIT

-1038 ELDLGAH
+1038 ELDLGTH
-1045 YQGLIKTMLA
+1045 YQDLIKTMLA

-1078 QAMRQKLQN
+1078 QAMRQKLQD
-1087 PDFETA
+1087 PEFETA

-1108 RESLDQVYIIVR
+1108 RESLDRVYITVR
-1120 PVELIEEPGA
+1120 PFELIEEPGA
-1130 DPDRVRGA
+1130 DPDPVRGV
-1138 YIIGPVAPQS
+1138 YIIGPVEPKS
-1148 GPQILWITYSQR
+1148 GPQVLWITYSER
-1160 FTFKAYANEAAL
+1160 FTFKAYANDAAL
-1172 LTDLR
+1172 LADLG
-1177 VNTDLQGEI
+1177 VNTELQADI
-1186 LQRIAPYSRKVYD
+1186 LQRIAPYTRKVYD

-1210 YGDSSLNWLLLR
+1210 YGDSSLNWLLLK
-1222 PAPPTLAIK
+1222 ALPPTLART
-1231 PIAGNFFTVMYKDN
+1231 PIAGNLFRVMYKDN

-1250 EMAAAQTETTA
+1250 KMAAAQTETTA

-1279 LMFLPARLSIP
+1279 LMFLPARLNIP

-1314 SVAEFATMLSLCASG
+1314 SVAEFATLLSLCASV

-1335 PLVSHAQVEKVV
+1335 SLVSHAPVETI
-1347 EPVVEPVRLTTQQ
+1347 VEPVRLTAQQ
-1360 RAGLEPFQAH
+1360 RVGLEPFQVH
-1370 DVALLDL
+1370 DVTLLDL
-1377 RKDPLTGLFSHPRTK
+1377 RTEPQTQLFSHPQTK

-1425 KLNARQLWELDLKEP
+1425 KLNARKLWELDPNEP

-1445 PVMSATAA
+1445 PVMSTTAA

-1465 GMGNIQRLFPD
+1465 GMGSIQRQFPD

-1499 HTLNEPGAGNARHRE
+1499 HTLNEPGADNAAHRE

-1525 EPHVLDRLNRTIEPM
+1525 EPHLLDRLNHTIEPM

-1549 SPLTSTHYVVCRSRF
+1549 SPLTSRHYVVCRSRF
-1564 NDKAVAWV
+1564 NDKAVAWI
-1572 HPWDTHNRLFLSE
+1572 HRWDTDKRVFLSE
-1585 RFFTTLFDTPQALSQ
+1585 RFFTTLFDTPQALSHP
-1600 AYLKPT
+1600 YLKPT
-1606 DPPFAVNTHYR
+1606 DPPFAVNAHYR

-1654 GNQLKS
+1654 GNQLKA

-1697 KAKVKAITGVQT
+1697 KAKVKVITGVQT

-1721 LKRVE
+1721 VKRVE

-1742 GRVQPVVPEVSKPV
+1742 GRVQPVVPEVSTPV